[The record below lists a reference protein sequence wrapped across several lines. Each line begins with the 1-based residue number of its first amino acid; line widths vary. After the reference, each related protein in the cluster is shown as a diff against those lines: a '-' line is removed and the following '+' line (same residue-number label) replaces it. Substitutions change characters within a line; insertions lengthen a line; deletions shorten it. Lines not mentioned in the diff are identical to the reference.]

1 MTIVVT
7 LCVRGTRRWS
17 GTFVLGTLVVD
28 EEVRATR

>member
-7 LCVRGTRRWS
+7 SCVECDGGRS

-28 EEVRATR
+28 EEVRAIR